1 MEHILLLEDDED
13 LRELV
18 ADLLQA
24 EGYEVVGVASAQEAI
39 TVAQRSDFHLLL
51 TDVRMAGEI
60 DGVGALE
67 AMKRR
72 AGHLRSIVMTGYADL
87 EVPVRAARLQADD
100 YLTKPFEGQELLRC
114 VRSVLDRD
122 ESPAA
127 GLLSRLL
134 ASPGSLW
141 ERSRRWLHDRSWQSL
156 QEVRQRLYQRYF
168 LLIRSGRI
176 GREEA
181 YPTFQGLAQV
191 EKALLHADPSRWG
204 ESIQRL
210 RQLEAALLEATRP
223 GAEISETSLAESFRR
238 LYGRIRAGS
247 VALEHFQRALTLWY
261 SPEARKASL
270 EAYTTFCRL
279 WEEEAEEED
288 PFIGLQLGEVRLVR
302 RLLGTS
308 QARLYQ
314 ISPSGGRVLCL
325 PVIPE
330 NSGFLE
336 AEVASGRVKHL
347 GQSGGHHFLQ
357 YPLQPG
363 RPLKGRMRP
372 AGDTPAAA
380 WKLLR
385 PVFLEVVR
393 LHGQGLVCGCFGA
406 RQVFLGDQGEV
417 RIEAFGPE
425 RWRQLSASGSVD
437 VFLAAPELI
446 EQSSPDARSDQW
458 VLARLMGEA
467 VWGWL
472 QPVDAFRLF
481 AGDQSELP
489 ERMGAAWPVLR
500 RLSAREPQQRFA
512 ELREAVL
519 GLDAALEGVDHVDDG
534 QQCGQGQKG

>member
-24 EGYEVVGVASAQEAI
+24 EGYEVVGVGSAQEAV
-39 TVAQRSDFHLLL
+39 TVAERSDFHLLL
-51 TDVRMAGEI
+51 TDVRMAGQA

-67 AMKRR
+67 AIKGR
-72 AGHLRSIVMTGYADL
+72 ARHLRSIVMTGYADL

-122 ESPAA
+122 ESPAP

-141 ERSRRWLHDRSWQSL
+141 ERSRRWLHDRSWQTL
-156 QEVRQRLYQRYF
+156 QEARQRLYQRYF
-168 LLIRSGRI
+168 LLMRSGRI

-191 EKALLHADPSRWG
+191 EKALLQSDPSRWN
-204 ESIQRL
+204 ELIQKL
-210 RQLEAALLEATRP
+210 RQLEAGLLEATRP
-223 GAEISETSLAESFRR
+223 GAEILETSLGESFRR
-238 LYGRIRAGS
+238 LYGRIRSGS
-247 VALEHFQRALTLWY
+247 VALEHFQKALTLWY

-288 PFIGLQLGEVRLVR
+288 AFVGLQLGGFRLAR

-314 ISPSGGRVLCL
+314 TSPSGRVLCL
-325 PVIPE
+325 PSSPE
-330 NSGFLE
+330 NSAFVQS
-336 AEVASGRVKHL
+336 EVASGRVKLL
-347 GQSGGHHFLQ
+347 GESGGHHFLQ
-357 YPLQPG
+357 YPVQSG

-380 WKLLR
+380 WRLLR
-385 PVFLEVVR
+385 PVFMEVVR
-393 LHGQGLVCGCFGA
+393 LHRQGLVCGCFGA
-406 RQVFLGDQGEV
+406 RQVYLGEEGEV
-417 RIEAFGPE
+417 RIDGFGPE
-425 RWRQLSASGSVD
+425 QWRRLSASGSVD

-446 EQSSPDARSDQW
+446 DQSNPDDRSDQW
-458 VLARLMGEA
+458 VLARLLGEA

-489 ERMGAAWPVLR
+489 QRLGPIWPAVQK
-500 RLSAREPQQRFA
+500 LSAREPARRYATLHEAVA
-512 ELREAVL
+512 ELDTATAYSPAGL
-519 GLDAALEGVDHVDDG
+519 GD
-534 QQCGQGQKG
+534 CGSGACS